1 MKFKAMIGYKFPEML
16 ELGLALTY
24 HGQERI
30 AIEY

>member
-1 MKFKAMIGYKFPEML
+1 MKFKAMIGYKFPEMP
-16 ELGLALTY
+16 ELGLGLTH